1 MLSVSKMP
9 LKGEIGGHVFI
20 VMEITLLIME
30 NYGNVFLNFCGNPG
44 LHSHYL
50 CLFPGMMI
58 ESMAGK
64 AGAMHGQCYDATPFK
79 FSEDDSA
86 IDHFGNMLLAGKL
99 VKSIFLSTKSA

>member
-1 MLSVSKMP
+1 MKFLSPGTGSTQGDQSQHVRKSVDWNVKNQNKQTNLSP
-9 LKGEIGGHVFI
+9 LQIA
-20 VMEITLLIME
+20 L
-30 NYGNVFLNFCGNPG
+30 Y
-44 LHSHYL
+44 SHHL

-86 IDHFGNMLLAGKL
+86 IDHFGNMLLAGNS
-99 VKSIFLSTKSA
+99 VKSI